1 MDKVFP
7 SEVAHARGH
16 VSAETEA
23 ELRQVMLCS
32 GVRPIEGWE
41 WKYLYVIIIGNSL
54 WVEVKQ
60 LFVLLTE
67 PSRN

>member
-16 VSAETEA
+16 VPAETEA

-32 GVRPIEGWE
+32 GVRPRGM
-41 WKYLYVIIIGNSL
+41 GGRC
-54 WVEVKQ
+54 
-60 LFVLLTE
+60 TE
-67 PSRN
+67 INGKNK